1 MQKSANALQDSSFL
15 NIISIVCA
23 CIVPLLVTGPFLPDL
38 IVSSLS
44 LWFLYFSF
52 RYKIYKIYKNI
63 YFYFFIAFCL
73 VCILSSILS
82 DNIFISLRSSLVYV
96 RIGVFAL
103 LISYLIE
110 HNKNILNYFY
120 YAFLVTFSSLVI
132 DGYFQFFQ
140 GVNLFGFKIGEN
152 YRVSSFFG
160 KELILGSYL
169 ARLYPLFF
177 AIFVVRSNKSP
188 LEIFFVSI
196 LFVLIDVLIF
206 FSGERASFVLFNLS
220 TIFVIIFISNYKRLR
235 IGVFIVSLFVITI
248 LLINDEKL
256 YDRYIESPKKSFGF
270 DSSKGSL
277 DSSVSEKYF
286 FSPGHDSLIRTSWK
300 MFLDKPILG
309 QGPKLYR
316 IKSYDPK
323 YQTGI
328 SPHHPHP
335 HNFYVQLLAETGIIG
350 FSFLAGLFCYFIYL
364 TIKHIFVYF
373 LYKKKWLSDYQICL
387 LSGLLITI
395 WPLTTNGSIFGN
407 YLMLFYSLQI
417 GFFKKDI
424 KV

>member
-1 MQKSANALQDSSFL
+1 MKKTTNAQHDSFFL
-15 NIISIVCA
+15 NNISIVCA

-44 LWFLYFSF
+44 LWFLFYSF
-52 RYKIYKIYKNI
+52 KHKIYKIYKNI

-82 DNIFISLRSSLVYV
+82 DNIFISLRSSLFYV

-110 HNKNILNYFY
+110 QNKKILNYFY
-120 YAFLVTFSSLVI
+120 YAFLLTFSSLVI

-160 KELILGSYL
+160 DELILGSYL
-169 ARLYPLFF
+169 SRLYPLFF
-177 AIFVVRSNKSP
+177 AIFVVRSNKSS
-188 LEIFFVSI
+188 LEIIFIST
-196 LFVLIDVLIF
+196 LFILIDVLIF

-220 TIFVIIFISNYKRLR
+220 TIFVIIFITNYKWLR
-235 IGVFIVSLFVITI
+235 IGVFIISLFVITI

-256 YDRYIESPKKSFGF
+256 YDRYIV
-270 DSSKGSL
+270 SSKRSMGL
-277 DSSVSEKYF
+277 DSSVSERYF

-335 HNFYVQLLAETGIIG
+335 HNFYVQLLAETGIVG
-350 FSFLAGLFCYFIYL
+350 FSFLAGLFCYFVYL
-364 TIKHIFVYF
+364 TIKYIFFYF
-373 LYKKKWLSDYQICL
+373 IYKKKCLSDYQICL

-395 WPLTTNGSIFGN
+395 WPLTTNGSIFSS

-417 GFFKKDI
+417 GFFKKNI
-424 KV
+424 KI

>member
-1 MQKSANALQDSSFL
+1 MKKTL
-15 NIISIVCA
+15 NIKSDNIIFNNLSIICA

-38 IVSSLS
+38 IVSALS
-44 LWFLYFSF
+44 IWFLYYSLK
-52 RYKIYKIYKNI
+52 YKIYKIYKNI

-82 DNIFISLRSSLVYV
+82 DNIWLSLRSSIFYV
-96 RIGVFAL
+96 RFGIFAL
-103 LISYLIE
+103 LISYIIDQ
-110 HNKNILNYFY
+110 NKNILNYFY

-177 AIFVVRSNKSP
+177 AIFVVRLNKHP
-188 LEIFFVSI
+188 FEVVYVSI
-196 LFVLIDVLIF
+196 LFILIDILIF
-206 FSGERASFVLFNLS
+206 FAGERASFVLFNLS
-220 TIFVIIFISNYKRLR
+220 TIFVMIFISNYKWLR
-235 IGVFIVSLFVITI
+235 IKLFIVSLSVITI
-248 LLINDEKL
+248 LLINNEQL
-256 YDRYIESPKKSFGF
+256 YDRYVVSPKR
-270 DSSKGSL
+270 SL
-277 DSSVSEKYF
+277 GLDTPTSEKYF
-286 FSPGHDSLIRTSWK
+286 FSPGHDSLIRTAWK

-309 QGPKLYR
+309 HGPKLYR
-316 IKSYDPK
+316 IKSYDPN

-350 FSFLAGLFCYFIYL
+350 FSFLAGLFCYFVYI
-364 TIKHIFVYF
+364 TIKHAAIYF
-373 LYKKKWLSDYQICL
+373 LYKKKWLTDYQICL

>member
-1 MQKSANALQDSSFL
+1 MKKITNAQHDSFFL
-15 NIISIVCA
+15 NNISIICA

-38 IVSSLS
+38 IVSFLS
-44 LWFLYFSF
+44 LWFLFYSLKN
-52 RYKIYKIYKNI
+52 KIYKIYKNI

-82 DNIFISLRSSLVYV
+82 DNIFISLRNSLFYV

-103 LISYLIE
+103 LISYLIDQ
-110 HNKNILNYFY
+110 NKKILNYFY

-160 KELILGSYL
+160 EELILGSYL

-177 AIFVVRSNKSP
+177 AIFVVRSNKS
-188 LEIFFVSI
+188 LWEIIFVSI
-196 LFVLIDVLIF
+196 LFILIDVLIF

-220 TIFVIIFISNYKRLR
+220 TIFVIIFITNYKWLR
-235 IGVFIVSLFVITI
+235 VGVFIISLFVITI
-248 LLINDEKL
+248 LLFNDEKL
-256 YDRYIESPKKSFGF
+256 YDRYIVSPKRSLG
-270 DSSKGSL
+270 L
-277 DSSVSEKYF
+277 DSSTSERYF
-286 FSPGHDSLIRTSWK
+286 FSPGHDSLIKTSWK

-335 HNFYVQLLAETGIIG
+335 HNFYIQLLAETGIIG

-373 LYKKKWLSDYQICL
+373 IYKKKWLSDYQVCL

-395 WPLTTNGSIFGN
+395 WPLTTNGSIFTN
-407 YLMLFYSLQI
+407 HLMLFYSLQI
-417 GFFKKDI
+417 GFFKKSI
-424 KV
+424 KI

>member
-1 MQKSANALQDSSFL
+1 MKKTTNAQHDSFFL
-15 NIISIVCA
+15 NNISIVCA

-44 LWFLYFSF
+44 LWFLFYSF
-52 RYKIYKIYKNI
+52 KHKIYKIYKNI

-82 DNIFISLRSSLVYV
+82 DNIFISLRSSLFYV

-110 HNKNILNYFY
+110 QNKKILNYFY
-120 YAFLVTFSSLVI
+120 YAFLITFSSLVI

-140 GVNLFGFKIGEN
+140 GSNLFGYKIGEN

-160 KELILGSYL
+160 DELILGSYL
-169 ARLYPLFF
+169 TRLYPLFF
-177 AIFVVRSNKSP
+177 AIFIVRSNKNP
-188 LEIFFVSI
+188 LEIIFVSI

-220 TIFVIIFISNYKRLR
+220 TIFVIIFISSYKWLR
-235 IGVFIVSLFVITI
+235 IGVFIFSLFIITI

-256 YDRYIESPKKSFGF
+256 YDRYIVSPKRSLG
-270 DSSKGSL
+270 L
-277 DSSVSEKYF
+277 DSSVSERYF

-335 HNFYVQLLAETGIIG
+335 HNFYVQLLAETGIVG
-350 FSFLAGLFCYFIYL
+350 FSFLAGLFCYFLFL
-364 TIKHIFVYF
+364 TLKHIYIYF
-373 LYKKKWLSDYQICL
+373 IYKTKWLSDYQICL

-407 YLMLFYSLQI
+407 YLMLFYTLPI
-417 GFFKKDI
+417 GFFKKNI
-424 KV
+424 KI

>member
-1 MQKSANALQDSSFL
+1 MKKTFNAQHDSVL
-15 NIISIVCA
+15 VKYIGIICA

-38 IVSSLS
+38 LVSSLS
-44 LWFLYFSF
+44 LWFLYYSLK
-52 RYKIYKIYKNI
+52 YKIYKIYKNI

-82 DNIFISLRSSLVYV
+82 DNILVSLRSSLFYI
-96 RIGVFAL
+96 RFGVFAL

-110 HNKNILNYFY
+110 QNKKILNYFY
-120 YAFLVTFSSLVI
+120 YAFLITFSSLVI

-140 GVNLFGFKIGEN
+140 GSNLFGYKIGEN

-160 KELILGSYL
+160 DELILGSYL

-177 AIFVVRSNKSP
+177 AIFVVRSNKRP
-188 LEIFFVSI
+188 LEIVVVSI
-196 LFVLIDVLIF
+196 LFVLIDILIF

-220 TIFVIIFISNYKRLR
+220 TIFVIIFISNYKWLR
-235 IGVFIVSLFVITI
+235 IGVFTFSLFIITI

-256 YDRYIESPKKSFGF
+256 YDRYIV
-270 DSSKGSL
+270 SSKRSMGL
-277 DSSVSEKYF
+277 DSSATEKYF
-286 FSPGHDSLIRTSWK
+286 FSPGHESLIRTSWK
-300 MFLDKPILG
+300 MFLDKPIFG

-323 YQTGI
+323 YTTGT

-335 HNFYVQLLAETGIIG
+335 HNFYVQLLAETGIVG
-350 FSFLAGLFCYFIYL
+350 FSFLAGLFCYFVFL
-364 TIKHIFVYF
+364 TLKHIYIYF

-407 YLMLFYSLQI
+407 YLMLFYTLPI
-417 GFFKKDI
+417 GFFKKNI
-424 KV
+424 KI

>member
-1 MQKSANALQDSSFL
+1 MKKKLKTYHDSFF
-15 NIISIVCA
+15 IKYISILCA
-23 CIVPLLVTGPFLPDL
+23 CLVPLLVTGPFLPNL
-38 IVSSLS
+38 IVSFLS
-44 LWFLYFSF
+44 LWFLYYSLKN
-52 RYKIYKIYKNI
+52 KIYKIYKNV

-82 DNIFISLRSSLVYV
+82 DNIFTSLRSSLFYV

-103 LISYLIE
+103 LISYLIDQ
-110 HNKNILNYFY
+110 NKKILNYFY

-160 KELILGSYL
+160 DELILGSYL
-169 ARLYPLFF
+169 SRLYPLFF
-177 AIFVVRSNKSP
+177 AIFIVRSNKSW
-188 LEIFFVSI
+188 LEIIFASI
-196 LFVLIDVLIF
+196 LFILIDVLIF

-220 TIFVIIFISNYKRLR
+220 TIFVIIFISNYKWLR
-235 IGVFIVSLFVITI
+235 IGLFTFSLFIITI
-248 LLINDEKL
+248 LLTKDEKL
-256 YDRYIESPKKSFGF
+256 YDRYITSPKRSFG
-270 DSSKGSL
+270 L
-277 DSSVSEKYF
+277 DSSVSQRYF

-309 QGPKLYR
+309 QGPKLYQ

-323 YQTGI
+323 YLTGI

-350 FSFLAGLFCYFIYL
+350 FLFLAGLFYYFIYV
-364 TIKHIFVYF
+364 TIKHVYVYF
-373 LYKKKWLSDYQICL
+373 IYKKKWLSDYQVCL

-395 WPLTTNGSIFGN
+395 WPLTTNGSIFSSH
-407 YLMLFYSLQI
+407 LMLFYSLQI
-417 GFFKKDI
+417 GFFKKNI
-424 KV
+424 KI

>member
-1 MQKSANALQDSSFL
+1 MKKKINAQHDSFL
-15 NIISIVCA
+15 LKKISIICA

-38 IVSSLS
+38 IVSFLS
-44 LWFLYFSF
+44 LWFLYYSLKN
-52 RYKIYKIYKNI
+52 KIYKIYKNI

-82 DNIFISLRSSLVYV
+82 DNIFISLRSSLFYV

-103 LISYLIE
+103 LISYLIDQ
-110 HNKNILNYFY
+110 NKKILNYFY

-160 KELILGSYL
+160 DELILGSYL
-169 ARLYPLFF
+169 SRLYPLFF
-177 AIFVVRSNKSP
+177 AIFVVRSNKNR
-188 LEIFFVSI
+188 LEIIFVSI

-220 TIFVIIFISNYKRLR
+220 TIFVIIFLTNYKWLR

-248 LLINDEKL
+248 LLLNDEKL
-256 YDRYIESPKKSFGF
+256 YDRYVLSPKRSLG
-270 DSSKGSL
+270 L
-277 DSSVSEKYF
+277 DSSVSQRYF

-350 FSFLAGLFCYFIYL
+350 FLFLAGLFFYFVYL
-364 TIKHIFVYF
+364 IIKHIFFYF
-373 LYKKKWLSDYQICL
+373 IYKKKWLSDYQICL

-417 GFFKKDI
+417 GFFKKNI
-424 KV
+424 KI

>member
-1 MQKSANALQDSSFL
+1 MKKKLKTYHDSFFVKY
-15 NIISIVCA
+15 ISILCA
-23 CIVPLLVTGPFLPDL
+23 CLVPLLVTGPFLPDL
-38 IVSSLS
+38 IVSFLS
-44 LWFLYFSF
+44 LWFLYYSLKN
-52 RYKIYKIYKNI
+52 KIYKIYKNV

-73 VCILSSILS
+73 VCILSSLLS
-82 DNIFISLRSSLVYV
+82 DNIFISLRSSLFYV
-96 RIGVFAL
+96 RFGIFAL

-110 HNKNILNYFY
+110 KNKKILNYFY
-120 YAFLVTFSSLVI
+120 YAILVTFSSLVI

-160 KELILGSYL
+160 DELILGSYL
-169 ARLYPLFF
+169 TRLYPLFF
-177 AIFVVRSNKSP
+177 AIFVVRSNKSW
-188 LEIFFVSI
+188 LEIIFASI
-196 LFVLIDVLIF
+196 LFILIDVLIF

-220 TIFVIIFISNYKRLR
+220 TIFIIIFISNYKWLR
-235 IGVFIVSLFVITI
+235 IGVFTFSLFIITI

-256 YDRYIESPKKSFGF
+256 YDRYIVSPKRSLG
-270 DSSKGSL
+270 L
-277 DSSVSEKYF
+277 DSSVSERYF

-323 YQTGI
+323 YETGT

-335 HNFYVQLLAETGIIG
+335 HNFYVQLLAETGIVG
-350 FSFLAGLFCYFIYL
+350 FSFLAGLFFYFVFLTSKHIYIYFIY
-364 TIKHIFVYF
+364 
-373 LYKKKWLSDYQICL
+373 KKKSLSDYQICL

-407 YLMLFYSLQI
+407 YLMLFYTLPI
-417 GFFKKDI
+417 GFFKKNI
-424 KV
+424 KI

>member
-1 MQKSANALQDSSFL
+1 MKKTNAQLDSFFL
-15 NIISIVCA
+15 NNISIVCA

-44 LWFLYFSF
+44 LWFLFYSLKH
-52 RYKIYKIYKNI
+52 KIYKIYKNI

-82 DNIFISLRSSLVYV
+82 DNIFMSLRSSLFYV

-110 HNKNILNYFY
+110 QNKKILNYFY
-120 YAFLVTFSSLVI
+120 YAFLITFSSLII

-140 GVNLFGFKIGEN
+140 GVNLFGYKIGEN

-160 KELILGSYL
+160 SELILGSYL
-169 ARLYPLFF
+169 ARLFPLFF
-177 AIFVVRSNKSP
+177 AIFLVRSNKS
-188 LEIFFVSI
+188 LWEIIFFSI
-196 LFVLIDVLIF
+196 LFFLIYVLIF

-220 TIFVIIFISNYKRLR
+220 IIFVVIFITNYKWLSV
-235 IGVFIVSLFVITI
+235 GVFIISLFVITI
-248 LLINDEKL
+248 LLINNEKL
-256 YDRYIESPKKSFGF
+256 YDRYIVSPKKSFG
-270 DSSKGSL
+270 L
-277 DSSVSEKYF
+277 DSSASEKYF

-300 MFLDKPILG
+300 MFLEKPILG

-328 SPHHPHP
+328 SPHHPHS

-364 TIKHIFVYF
+364 TTKHIFVYF
-373 LYKKKWLSDYQICL
+373 IYKKKWLSDYQLCL
-387 LSGLLITI
+387 LSGLLIII
-395 WPLTTNGSIFGN
+395 WPLTTNGSFFTN
-407 YLMLFYSLQI
+407 HLMLFYSLQI
-417 GFFKKDI
+417 GFFKKNI
-424 KV
+424 KI

>member
-1 MQKSANALQDSSFL
+1 MKRTFNEQHDSVL
-15 NIISIVCA
+15 VKYISIICA

-38 IVSSLS
+38 IVSFLS
-44 LWFLYFSF
+44 LWFLYYSLK
-52 RYKIYKIYKNI
+52 YKIYKIYKNI

-82 DNIFISLRSSLVYV
+82 DNILVSLRSSLFYI
-96 RIGVFAL
+96 RFGVFAL

-110 HNKNILNYFY
+110 QNKKILNYFY
-120 YAFLVTFSSLVI
+120 YAFLITFPSLVI

-140 GVNLFGFKIGEN
+140 GSNLFGYKIGEN

-160 KELILGSYL
+160 DELILGSYL

-177 AIFVVRSNKSP
+177 AIFVVRSNKRP
-188 LEIFFVSI
+188 LEIFAVSI
-196 LFVLIDVLIF
+196 LFVLIDILIF

-220 TIFVIIFISNYKRLR
+220 TIFIIIFISNYKWLR
-235 IGVFIVSLFVITI
+235 IGVFTFSLFIITI
-248 LLINDEKL
+248 LLINNEKL
-256 YDRYIESPKKSFGF
+256 YDRYIV
-270 DSSKGSL
+270 SSKRSMGL
-277 DSSVSEKYF
+277 DSSSTQKYF
-286 FSPGHDSLIRTSWK
+286 FSPGHESLIRTSWK
-300 MFLDKPILG
+300 MFLDKPIFG

-323 YQTGI
+323 YETGT

-335 HNFYVQLLAETGIIG
+335 HNFYVQLLAETGIVG
-350 FSFLAGLFCYFIYL
+350 FSFLAGLFCYFVFL
-364 TIKHIFVYF
+364 TLKHIYIYF
-373 LYKKKWLSDYQICL
+373 IYKKKWLSDYQICL

-407 YLMLFYSLQI
+407 YLMLFYTLQI
-417 GFFKKDI
+417 GFFKKNI
-424 KV
+424 KL

>member
-1 MQKSANALQDSSFL
+1 MKKITNAQHDSFFL
-15 NIISIVCA
+15 NNISIICA
-23 CIVPLLVTGPFLPDL
+23 CMVPLLVTGPFLPDL
-38 IVSSLS
+38 VVSSLS
-44 LWFLYFSF
+44 LWFLFYSLKH
-52 RYKIYKIYKNI
+52 KIYKIYKNI

-82 DNIFISLRSSLVYV
+82 DNIFISLRNSLFYV

-110 HNKNILNYFY
+110 QNKKILNYFY

-160 KELILGSYL
+160 EELILGSYL

-177 AIFVVRSNKSP
+177 AIFVVRSNKS
-188 LEIFFVSI
+188 LWEIIFVSI
-196 LFVLIDVLIF
+196 LFILIDVLIF

-220 TIFVIIFISNYKRLR
+220 TIFVIIFITNYKWLR
-235 IGVFIVSLFVITI
+235 VGVFIISLFVITI

-256 YDRYIESPKKSFGF
+256 YDRYIVSPKRSLG
-270 DSSKGSL
+270 L
-277 DSSVSEKYF
+277 DSSTSERYF

-309 QGPKLYR
+309 QGPKLYK

-335 HNFYVQLLAETGIIG
+335 HNFYIQLLAETGIIG

-364 TIKHIFVYF
+364 TVKHIFVYF
-373 LYKKKWLSDYQICL
+373 IYKKKWLSDYQVCL

-395 WPLTTNGSIFGN
+395 WPLTTNGSIFTN
-407 YLMLFYSLQI
+407 HLMLFYSLQI
-417 GFFKKDI
+417 GFFKKNI
-424 KV
+424 KI

>member
-1 MQKSANALQDSSFL
+1 MKKITNAQQDSFFL
-15 NIISIVCA
+15 NNISIICA
-23 CIVPLLVTGPFLPDL
+23 CMVPLLVTGPFLPDL
-38 IVSSLS
+38 VVSSLS
-44 LWFLYFSF
+44 LWFLFYSLKH
-52 RYKIYKIYKNI
+52 KIYKIYKNI

-82 DNIFISLRSSLVYV
+82 DNIFISLRNSLFYV

-110 HNKNILNYFY
+110 QNKKILNYFY

-160 KELILGSYL
+160 EELILGSYL

-177 AIFVVRSNKSP
+177 AIFVVRSNKS
-188 LEIFFVSI
+188 LWEIIFVSI
-196 LFVLIDVLIF
+196 LFILIDVLIF
-206 FSGERASFVLFNLS
+206 FSGERASFILFNLS
-220 TIFVIIFISNYKRLR
+220 TIFVIIFITNYKWLR
-235 IGVFIVSLFVITI
+235 VGVFIISLFVITI

-256 YDRYIESPKKSFGF
+256 YDRYIVSPKRSLG
-270 DSSKGSL
+270 L
-277 DSSVSEKYF
+277 DSSTSERYF

-309 QGPKLYR
+309 QGPKLYK

-335 HNFYVQLLAETGIIG
+335 HNFYIQLLAETGIIG

-364 TIKHIFVYF
+364 TVKHIFVYF
-373 LYKKKWLSDYQICL
+373 IYKKKWLSDYQVCL

-395 WPLTTNGSIFGN
+395 WPLTTNGSIFTN
-407 YLMLFYSLQI
+407 HLMLFYSLQI
-417 GFFKKDI
+417 GFFKKNI
-424 KV
+424 KI

>member
-1 MQKSANALQDSSFL
+1 
-15 NIISIVCA
+15 
-23 CIVPLLVTGPFLPDL
+23 
-38 IVSSLS
+38 
-44 LWFLYFSF
+44 
-52 RYKIYKIYKNI
+52 
-63 YFYFFIAFCL
+63 
-73 VCILSSILS
+73 
-82 DNIFISLRSSLVYV
+82 V

-110 HNKNILNYFY
+110 QNKKILNYFY

-140 GVNLFGFKIGEN
+140 GINLFGFKIGEH

-160 KELILGSYL
+160 DELILGSYL
-169 ARLYPLFF
+169 SRLYPLFF
-177 AIFVVRSNKSP
+177 AIFVVRSNKSW
-188 LEIFFVSI
+188 LEIVFVSI
-196 LFVLIDVLIF
+196 LFILIDVLIF
-206 FSGERASFVLFNLS
+206 FAGERASFVLFNLS
-220 TIFVIIFISNYKRLR
+220 TIFVIIFISNYKLLR
-235 IGVFIVSLFVITI
+235 IGLFTFSLFIITI

-256 YDRYIESPKKSFGF
+256 YDRYIISPKRSLG
-270 DSSKGSL
+270 L
-277 DSSVSEKYF
+277 DSSASERYF

-335 HNFYVQLLAETGIIG
+335 HNFYVQLLAETGIVG
-350 FSFLAGLFCYFIYL
+350 FSFLLGLFCYFAYL
-364 TIKHIFVYF
+364 TMKHIFFYF
-373 LYKKKWLSDYQICL
+373 IYKKKWLSDYQVCL

-395 WPLTTNGSIFGN
+395 WPLTTNGSIFNN

-417 GFFKKDI
+417 GFFKKNI
-424 KV
+424 NI

>member
-1 MQKSANALQDSSFL
+1 MKKITNAQRDSLFL
-15 NIISIVCA
+15 NNISIICA

-38 IVSSLS
+38 VVSSLS
-44 LWFLYFSF
+44 LWFLFYSLKH
-52 RYKIYKIYKNI
+52 KIYKIYKNI

-82 DNIFISLRSSLVYV
+82 DNIFISLRNSLFYV

-110 HNKNILNYFY
+110 QNKKILNYFY

-160 KELILGSYL
+160 EELILGSYL

-177 AIFVVRSNKSP
+177 AIFVVRSNKS
-188 LEIFFVSI
+188 LWEIIFVSI
-196 LFVLIDVLIF
+196 LFILIDVLIF
-206 FSGERASFVLFNLS
+206 FSGERASFILFNLS
-220 TIFVIIFISNYKRLR
+220 TIFVIIFITNYKWLR
-235 IGVFIVSLFVITI
+235 VGVFIISLFVITI

-256 YDRYIESPKKSFGF
+256 YDRYIVSPKRSLG
-270 DSSKGSL
+270 L
-277 DSSVSEKYF
+277 DSSTSERYF

-335 HNFYVQLLAETGIIG
+335 HNFYIQLLAETGIIG

-364 TIKHIFVYF
+364 TVKHIFVYF
-373 LYKKKWLSDYQICL
+373 IYKKKWLSDYQVCL

-395 WPLTTNGSIFGN
+395 WPLTTNGSIFTN
-407 YLMLFYSLQI
+407 HLMLFYSLQI
-417 GFFKKDI
+417 GFFKKNI
-424 KV
+424 KI

>member
-1 MQKSANALQDSSFL
+1 MKKTINTQQDIVL
-15 NIISIVCA
+15 IKYISIICA

-44 LWFLYFSF
+44 LWFLYYSLK
-52 RYKIYKIYKNI
+52 YKIYKIYKNI

-82 DNIFISLRSSLVYV
+82 DNILVSLRSSLFYI
-96 RIGVFAL
+96 RFGVFAL

-110 HNKNILNYFY
+110 QNKKILNYFY
-120 YAFLVTFSSLVI
+120 YAFLITFSSLVI

-140 GVNLFGFKIGEN
+140 GSNLFGYKIGEN

-160 KELILGSYL
+160 DELILGSYL

-177 AIFVVRSNKSP
+177 AIFVVRSNKRP
-188 LEIFFVSI
+188 LEIVTVSI
-196 LFVLIDVLIF
+196 LFVLIDILIF

-220 TIFVIIFISNYKRLR
+220 TIFVIIFISNYKWLR
-235 IGVFIVSLFVITI
+235 IGVFTFSLFIITI

-256 YDRYIESPKKSFGF
+256 YDRYIV
-270 DSSKGSL
+270 SSKRSMGL
-277 DSSVSEKYF
+277 DSSVTQKYF
-286 FSPGHDSLIRTSWK
+286 FSPGHESLIRTSWK
-300 MFLDKPILG
+300 MFLDKPIFG

-323 YQTGI
+323 YETGT

-335 HNFYVQLLAETGIIG
+335 HNFYVQLLAETGIVG
-350 FSFLAGLFCYFIYL
+350 FLFLAGLFCYFL
-364 TIKHIFVYF
+364 FLSLKHIYIYF
-373 LYKKKWLSDYQICL
+373 IYKTKWLSDYQICL

-407 YLMLFYSLQI
+407 YLMLFYTLPI
-417 GFFKKDI
+417 GFFKKNI
-424 KV
+424 KI